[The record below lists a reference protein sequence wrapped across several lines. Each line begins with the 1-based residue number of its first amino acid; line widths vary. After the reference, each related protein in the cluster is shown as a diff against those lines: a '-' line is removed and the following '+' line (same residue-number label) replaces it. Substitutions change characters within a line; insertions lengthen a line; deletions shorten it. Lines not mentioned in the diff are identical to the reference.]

1 MKIVDHFK
9 TDWFRYG
16 FETLAVIIGI
26 LSAFAL
32 ESWRDSQ
39 KIKEEEHEILINLLH
54 DLQDA
59 EEQSSSLIGIEDES
73 RKSLI
78 SALNLHSTN
87 ESPPQAFYSDSIFYT
102 VIWSLEMEVPIINS
116 YSDIKNTGNTGLI
129 SNEQIRQRFTRL
141 ELGINNLRNQYVQT
155 SRMSDVYG
163 IQEKYADDPREPF
176 LVDEERL
183 ADDYK
188 LEILVLI
195 RLGHSE
201 TEKEIYQQLIDSAG
215 ELSASIKQ
223 LLSTA

>member
-16 FETLAVIIGI
+16 FETIAVVVGI

-32 ESWRDSQ
+32 ESWRDTQ
-39 KIKEEEHEILINLLH
+39 KVKEEEHEVLINLLH

-59 EEQSSSLIGIEDES
+59 EEQSSSLIGVEDES

-78 SALNLHSTN
+78 SALNLYSTN
-87 ESPPQAFYSDSIFYT
+87 ESPPQEFYSDSIFYT

-141 ELGINNLRNQYVQT
+141 ELGINNLRNQ
-155 SRMSDVYG
+155 
-163 IQEKYADDPREPF
+163 INE
-176 LVDEERL
+176 
-183 ADDYK
+183 
-188 LEILVLI
+188 
-195 RLGHSE
+195 SE
-201 TEKEIYQQLIDSAG
+201 TFLP
-215 ELSASIKQ
+215 LN
-223 LLSTA
+223 